1 MAEVGVRELKNR
13 ASEIIREVRE
23 ERTEYVVTYRGEP
36 VARLV
41 PIVKGGDA
49 EQVWQELDELSEEI
63 GARWNADESA
73 VEILSAMRR

>member
-1 MAEVGVRELKNR
+1 MAEVGVRELKNH

-23 ERTEYVVTYRGEP
+23 EHTEYVVTYHGEP

-41 PIVKGGDA
+41 PIVEEQDA
-49 EQVWQELDELSEEI
+49 EQIRQELDELSEEI

-73 VEILSAMRR
+73 VEILSAIRR